1 MTDTRIQLIRGH
13 LADTAHLNTAIS
25 RSILQRV
32 SARDMPE
39 TLQIGRPHRT
49 VAFGKH
55 DALTDGFDR
64 AVAVAIEHGFDPTI
78 RIAGG
83 RAVAFHPQTLRF
95 VWTVPSSEPVV
106 GMQERFTTVARRVV
120 ATLESLGVRATIG
133 EVAGEYCPGAYS
145 VHVEGTGKVMGV
157 GQRLARNA
165 AQVSGLIVVRWAA
178 VVNEVLVPI
187 YTALGLDMDP
197 LLTGAVAD
205 AVDADIEDIA
215 TRFSLQ
221 FLNGRVGQHTD
232 IDSDTMAL
240 ALSFQA
246 DHDPRTLA

>member
-1 MTDTRIQLIRGH
+1 MTDTALQLVSGH
-13 LADTAHLNTAIS
+13 LVGTAHLNTAVS

-32 SARDMPE
+32 STRDIPE

-64 AVAVAIEHGFDPTI
+64 AVAVAVARGFDPTI

-83 RAVAFHPQTLRF
+83 RAVAFHPQTIRF
-95 VWTVPSSEPVV
+95 VWTVPANNPVA
-106 GMQERFTTVARRVV
+106 GMHERFSTVANHVV
-120 ATLESLGVRATIG
+120 ATLGSFGVGAVIG

-145 VHVEGTGKVMGV
+145 VHVEGTGKVMGA

-165 AQVSGLIVVRWAA
+165 AQVAGVIVVQGAPL
-178 VVNEVLVPI
+178 VNEVLVPI
-187 YTALGLDMDP
+187 YAALRLDMDP
-197 LLTGAVAD
+197 SLTGAIHDVAD
-205 AVDADIEDIA
+205 VDIEDVGI
-215 TRFSLQ
+215 RFTEQ
-221 FLNGRVGQHTD
+221 FAHGRTTQHSE

-240 ALSFQA
+240 ARSFQA
-246 DHDPRTLA
+246 DHDPRILA